1 FTSAILKNLKHQHSL
16 TERQLYRTNIML
28 QFNQSIKESYSIERL
43 LNIAGDQIHQLL
55 NQDVTVFLIQ
65 SKKVAASNSFGNR
78 SISSSDKTHDAETLS
93 WVIEN
98 ESRAGKLT
106 DTFPGSKFLCI
117 PIGTNPVKGVISIR
131 FTDETYIDTYDNSI
145 LDSMLNDIT
154 LAIENVDL
162 LKQTR
167 QSILKAERE
176 ATRSNFLHSISH
188 DIRTPLTSIMGN
200 LDMLKYHNEH
210 LNDQQQAELLT
221 ASYGE
226 AQYLHTLVTN
236 ILSLTKLESSDIQ
249 IQRTPYLVEE
259 LLEEFEEGLIRRH
272 QANHVIIEN
281 EDDASLIN
289 IDSKLILQV
298 LFNLIDN
305 ALKHAESHSEI
316 KLHVQHETNKIKF
329 EMIDCGKGIPEEE
342 RQLIFNP
349 YYSGDNFK
357 DNKKDS
363 LGLGLYLVQL
373 ILKQHNSELEYQPNT
388 PQGSIFYFYLTVNPI
403 EMEGAMDENNIIG
416 R

>member
-1 FTSAILKNLKHQHSL
+1 MYRFEYPITFATSIFASIFTSAILKNLKHQHSL

-43 LNIAGDQIHQLL
+43 LNIAGEQIHQLL

-249 IQRTPYLVEE
+249 IQRT
-259 LLEEFEEGLIRRH
+259 LI
-272 QANHVIIEN
+272 
-281 EDDASLIN
+281 
-289 IDSKLILQV
+289 
-298 LFNLIDN
+298 
-305 ALKHAESHSEI
+305 
-316 KLHVQHETNKIKF
+316 
-329 EMIDCGKGIPEEE
+329 
-342 RQLIFNP
+342 
-349 YYSGDNFK
+349 
-357 DNKKDS
+357 
-363 LGLGLYLVQL
+363 
-373 ILKQHNSELEYQPNT
+373 
-388 PQGSIFYFYLTVNPI
+388 
-403 EMEGAMDENNIIG
+403 
-416 R
+416 